1 MSDQYRIRMAEQ
13 EDCSAIMSIKNE
25 AILSSTFVY
34 DEETQDLSF
43 YQQWLAEKE
52 AAGWPVFVICP
63 ADEPKQVCGY
73 ASYGSFRH
81 FSAYR
86 YTVEHSIYIE
96 KSQRKHGLG
105 KRLLEHIMA
114 DAAERGYHLM
124 VAVIDSENSGSR
136 KLHEQIGFTYNG
148 LIPACGQKFGQ
159 WLDIVYYSYTLG
171 NDSEL
176 EA

>member
-43 YQQWLAEKE
+43 YQQWL
-52 AAGWPVFVICP
+52 
-63 ADEPKQVCGY
+63 
-73 ASYGSFRH
+73 
-81 FSAYR
+81 
-86 YTVEHSIYIE
+86 
-96 KSQRKHGLG
+96 
-105 KRLLEHIMA
+105 A